1 MYYFD
6 YTIDLICYFMIIFI
20 KENKNKYNG
29 KVIIRFK
36 ITIIILNI
44 NDIENCIVM
53 ITNNGSSDWRYKKES
68 YLELTEP
75 FIDVGYDRYWSIT
88 DMCYSVKWNL

>member
-6 YTIDLICYFMIIFI
+6 YTIDLIWYFMIIFI

-44 NDIENCIVM
+44 NDTENYIVI
-53 ITNNGSSDWRYKKES
+53 ITNNGSSD
-68 YLELTEP
+68 
-75 FIDVGYDRYWSIT
+75 
-88 DMCYSVKWNL
+88 